1 LGRRL
6 QYMDLVTGSTGFIGN
21 VLIRELL
28 KKGRDVKAFMR
39 PTSDTSILEDL
50 DIEKHTGNI
59 LDSPSLDR
67 AFKGVDTVYHL
78 AARITLLPWEDS
90 LIKECNL
97 EGTRNVLKACLKNG
111 VQKLIYTS
119 TIHALKEPP
128 EGTVIDEKMPYD
140 PANQRGEYDRSKAL
154 SSMEILEAGKNGL
167 HTVVVCP
174 TGTLGPFDWKV
185 SSITSMFIDYYNRK
199 MNIGIGGAY
208 DFVDVR
214 DVAAGHILAAGK
226 APPGENYILSGER
239 VTMRQM
245 FAILEE
251 VTGVPAPSVYVPMG
265 LARTFSRI
273 TPLYYRLSKR
283 PPVFTSYSLSTL
295 RSNSFISH
303 EKASRELG
311 YRARTVK
318 QSVKDT
324 FSWLKD
330 SGLVK

>member
-1 LGRRL
+1 
-6 QYMDLVTGSTGFIGN
+6 MDLVTGSTGFIGN
-21 VLIRELL
+21 VLLRELL
-28 KKGRDVKAFMR
+28 ERGRDVKAFMR
-39 PTSDTSILEDL
+39 PTSDASILKDL
-50 DIEKHTGNI
+50 DIEKVTGNI
-59 LDSPSLDR
+59 LDLSSLDR

-111 VQKLIYTS
+111 VRKLIYTS

-128 EGTVIDEKMPYD
+128 EGTVIDENMPFD
-140 PANQRGEYDRSKAL
+140 TANQRGEYDRSKAL
-154 SSMEILEAGKNGL
+154 SSMEVIEAGADSL

-174 TGTLGPFDWKV
+174 TGTLGPFDWRV
-185 SSITSMFIDYYNRK
+185 SSITRMFIDYYNRSMK
-199 MNIGIGGAY
+199 IGIGGAY

-214 DVAAGHILAAGK
+214 DVARGHILAALK
-226 APPGENYILSGER
+226 APSAENYILSGER
-239 VTMRQM
+239 MTLKQM
-245 FAILEE
+245 FSILEE

-283 PPVFTSYSLSTL
+283 PPIFTSYSLSTL
-295 RSNSFISH
+295 CSNSFISH

-311 YRARTVK
+311 YRPGTVK
-318 QSVKDT
+318 QSVIDT
-324 FSWLKD
+324 FTWLKE
-330 SGLVK
+330 SGLVN